1 MPELVSLV
9 VYTLGRTESLRR
21 LLASLKIQTY
31 KNFELFVVDQNPPGY
46 LNEVLKRGRGAAAGR
61 ASFPKRA
68 SRARN
73 RGLAEM
79 HGSLLAFPDD
89 DCWYREETLAY
100 VVQRFERDPSL
111 YFLSGRTVDVKGQN
125 SVSRFLTGD
134 SAIVK
139 HNAFIAG
146 TSSSMFV
153 RHALIKAIGGYNECL
168 GVGADT
174 PFKSG
179 EETDLLLRCV
189 EGGYKA
195 LFDHSLIIH
204 RDQVNV
210 THARQR
216 AYLVGYGRVLKLHN
230 YGLPYLASRIA
241 CSTLGGTYRLARG
254 DMQGALHRLI
264 WLSGT
269 MKGYFAQQAASRS

>member
-9 VYTLGRTESLRR
+9 VCTLGRTESLRR
-21 LLASLKIQTY
+21 LLASLKRQTY

-46 LNEVLKRGRGAAAGR
+46 LNEVLKEGEGLPLAVLR
-61 ASFPKRA
+61 SPKGA

-73 RGLAEM
+73 KGLAECN
-79 HGSLLAFPDD
+79 GTLLAFPDD

-100 VVQRFERDPSL
+100 VVQRFERNPSL
-111 YFLSGRTVDVKGQN
+111 YFLSGRTVDAKGQN
-125 SVSRFLTGD
+125 SVSRFLTSD
-134 SAIVK
+134 SVIAK

-146 TSSSMFV
+146 TSSSMFM
-153 RHALIKAIGGYNECL
+153 RHALIKAIGGYNERL

-195 LFDHSLIIH
+195 FFDHSLIVH
-204 RDQVNV
+204 HDQVNV

-216 AYLVGYGRVLKLHN
+216 AYSVGYGRVLKLHN
-230 YGLPYLASRIA
+230 FGLPYLATRIGRSA
-241 CSTLGGTYRLARG
+241 LGGTYRLARG
-254 DMQGALHRLI
+254 DMQGAMHRLI

-269 MKGYFAQQAASRS
+269 MKGYFAQ